1 MISKSTSPANP
12 VIGNRYLL
20 LEPLGRGSMGAV
32 YRACDRITGAIVAL
46 KCVELSPA
54 GPGYSATD
62 TLPKLA
68 TVAGT
73 SPLRDPPSA
82 PSAPSAGSNTEALE
96 LCRLALAHEF
106 QVLSSLR
113 HPYIISVLDYGFWD
127 GQPYFTM
134 ELLPGCK
141 TLYAAG
147 ASYGAADKVRLLAQI
162 LLALCYMHR
171 RAVLHRDLKPSNVL
185 CVGQQIKVVDFGVA
199 AAIGYVKSIAGT
211 LEYMAPEVLV
221 GNTPVPAS
229 DIYSFGVMACE
240 LLTGVYPFD
249 LSSATRY
256 LSDVLAKEHWALVG
270 SRMALIE
277 TLCARLSPTTQGHA
291 VADPG
296 DAREALLARIEP
308 PRLREFVRQA
318 MAPGLKE
325 RFASAEAALEALEEA
340 AGESFGAEVASTSES
355 FLQAA
360 RLIGRDRELY
370 QLEQALDAARKSRGG
385 VWLIAGESG
394 IGKSR
399 LLNELRALALVRGAQ
414 VVRGQAITGGGAVYK
429 EWGEIIRSLCVTT
442 EIGGLEARV
451 LKALVPDLP
460 ELLARPI
467 QDPPELDPSA
477 TKQRLFD
484 TVLGILLRQTVPTV
498 IILEDL
504 HWSPPESLMLLRRL
518 TREISS
524 TALLVLASYRNDE
537 RADLPQQLPGSHY
550 MQLERLNST
559 QVAELAHSML
569 GSLGRNEQVLAILE
583 KESEGNTYFL
593 IEVVRALAERSGGLA
608 AIGREELP
616 QAVQTGGIQAI
627 LSRRLER
634 VPQRFQERLQQAA
647 VSGRQLDLAVLR
659 QLDADADAF
668 LQECANAA
676 VLEVFEQQWRFSHD
690 KLREA
695 VLSSLSAAKRR
706 LLHGQVAMAM
716 EQAYS
721 DNCAPQAV
729 RLAFHF
735 QEAERPDQ
743 AAHYAVIAAELAR
756 QAGALREAIANLDR
770 ALAHYNSVGAPALIR
785 GRLYRLL
792 AEIRLGLGEF
802 DEVEKNARQA
812 MAMFGMPMPQSGP
825 GWLGALVVQVAH
837 FLAAM
842 TWPLPSK
849 QLAPEKLALLH
860 EAHKL
865 MWSYGLALA
874 NSDKQDQAGLLSL
887 ISLHIAQQTQ
897 SADALIESLSAIAA
911 MAQLLGLPRLQ
922 QHCQQRARDLLP
934 GCSLKSH
941 LYFLISEIVHLQGS
955 GKLSEILAAT
965 EQMRRISRELGDT
978 YSLTFALISEIRGYF
993 DRGDL
998 ERSASINAELQHA
1011 ARQTESPMHRA
1022 WVNSFDGLLAYYRD
1036 ELPRA
1041 MELAQ
1046 KTQQFADQSN
1056 DLQNRVGALA
1066 IQALVRLRWGQFD
1079 EAVLLAERLLQLLE
1093 KGIVIKIIRAGCVAA
1108 PAEVFRS
1115 VWRLDSAKDAPGRA
1129 ALLKKAQRSIH
1140 QLKRGGEKF
1149 RLHFL
1154 LESGLLAELQ
1164 GHRQSA
1170 LAQLEASRVESRA
1183 RMQLLEEGFACYE
1196 LARMLG
1202 VKDPAGRAY
1211 LEQALVT
1218 FRSSGAHWHRQRAE
1232 ALLS

>member
-1 MISKSTSPANP
+1 MSKLNSPAGS

-32 YRACDRITGAIVAL
+32 YKARDRMTGAIVAL
-46 KCVELSPA
+46 KCVELSPT

-62 TLPKLA
+62 TLPELA
-68 TVAGT
+68 TATET
-73 SPLRDPPSA
+73 SNPSGPSSA
-82 PSAPSAGSNTEALE
+82 PSKGSQTEALE

-113 HPYIISVLDYGFWD
+113 HPYIISVLDYGFWE

-134 ELLPGCK
+134 ELLPACK

-147 ASYGAADKVRLLAQI
+147 AHLGTADKVRLLAQV

-185 CVGQQIKVVDFGVA
+185 CVGQQLKVVDFGVA
-199 AAIGYVKSIAGT
+199 AAIGYVKSVAGT

-221 GNTPVPAS
+221 GNTPLPAS

-256 LSDVLAKEHWALVG
+256 LSDVLAKEHWSLVG

-277 TLCARLSPTTQGHA
+277 ALCARLSPTTQS
-291 VADPG
+291 VASPS
-296 DAREALLARIEP
+296 DARAALLERIEP
-308 PRLREFVRQA
+308 LQLREFVRQA
-318 MAPGLKE
+318 MAPSLKD
-325 RFASAEAALEALEEA
+325 RFATAEAALEALEKA
-340 AGESFGAEVASTSES
+340 AGESFGAEVASTRES

-370 QLEQALDAARKSRGG
+370 QLEQALDAARKGRGG

-414 VVRGQAITGGGAVYK
+414 VVRGQAITGGGAAHK
-429 EWGEIIRSLCVTT
+429 EWGEVMRSLCITT
-442 EIGGLEARV
+442 EIGSLEARV
-451 LKALVPDLP
+451 LKSLVPDLP
-460 ELLARPI
+460 ELLGRPI
-467 QDPPELDPSA
+467 QDPPELDSTA
-477 TKQRLFD
+477 TMQRLFD
-484 TVLGILLRQTVPTV
+484 TVLGVLLRQSVPTV

-504 HWSPPESLMLLRRL
+504 HWSSPESQMLLRRL
-518 TREISS
+518 TRETSS
-524 TALLVLASYRNDE
+524 TTLLVLASYRNDE

-550 MQLERLNST
+550 MQLERLSSN

-569 GSLGRNEQVLAILE
+569 GSLGRDDQVLAILE
-583 KESEGNTYFL
+583 KESEGNTFFL
-593 IEVVRALAERSGGLA
+593 IEVVRALAEQSGGLA
-608 AIGREELP
+608 AIGREKLP

-634 VPQRFQERLQQAA
+634 VPQRFQELLQQAA
-647 VSGRQLDLAVLR
+647 VVGRQIDLAVMR
-659 QLDADADAF
+659 QLDADSDGF
-668 LQECANAA
+668 LQECTNAV

-695 VLSSLSAAKRR
+695 VLAALPPAKRR
-706 LLHGQVAMAM
+706 LHHGQVAMAM
-716 EQAYS
+716 ERAYEG
-721 DNCAPQAV
+721 NRAPHAV

-735 QEAERPDQ
+735 QEAELPER

-756 QAGALREAIANLDR
+756 QAGALREATANLER
-770 ALAHYNSVGAPALIR
+770 ALAYYNSVGAPALVR

-792 AEIRLGLGEF
+792 AEIWLGLGEF
-802 DEVEKNARQA
+802 DEVEKNAQQA
-812 MAMFGMPMPQSGP
+812 MAMFGMPMPKSGP
-825 GWLGALVVQVAH
+825 DWLGALTVQVAH
-837 FLAAM
+837 FLSAM
-842 TWPLPSK
+842 AWPLPGK
-849 QLAPEKLALLH
+849 PLAPDKLALLQ
-860 EAHKL
+860 EAQKL

-874 NSDKQDQAGLLSL
+874 NNDKQEQAGLLSL

-897 SADALIESLSAIAA
+897 GADALIESLSAIAV
-911 MAQLLGLPRLQ
+911 MSQMIGLPRLQ
-922 QHCQQRARDLLP
+922 KRCQQRARDLLP
-934 GCSLKSH
+934 GCSLRSH
-941 LYFLISEIVHLQGS
+941 QYYLISEIVFLQGS

-978 YSLTFALISEIRGYF
+978 YSLTFALISEVRGFF

-998 ERSASINAELQHA
+998 DRSAAINTELRHA

-1022 WVNSFDGLLAYYRD
+1022 WVNSFDSLLAYYRD

-1046 KTQQFADQSN
+1046 KTQEFAEQSS
-1056 DLQNRVGALA
+1056 DLQNRVAALA
-1066 IQALVRLRWGQFD
+1066 IQALVKLRWGQFD
-1079 EAVLLAERLLQLLE
+1079 EAVGLAERLLQLTE
-1093 KGIVIKIIRAGCVAA
+1093 KGIVAKIVMVSFVAA
-1108 PAEVFRS
+1108 PAEIFMS
-1115 VWRLDSAKDAPGRA
+1115 VWRHDSAKDAPARA
-1129 ALLKKAQRSIH
+1129 ALLKKARHSVA
-1140 QLKRGGEKF
+1140 QLQRGGEMF
-1149 RLHFL
+1149 RLRFL
-1154 LESGLLAELQ
+1154 LQSGLLAELQ
-1164 GHRQSA
+1164 GHRQRA
-1170 LAQLEASRVESRA
+1170 LAQLQACRAESRS
-1183 RMQLLEEGFACYE
+1183 RGQLLEEGFACYE
-1196 LARMLG
+1196 LGRMLG
-1202 VKDPAGRAY
+1202 VKDAAGRAH
-1211 LEQALVT
+1211 LEQALAI
-1218 FRSSGAHWHRQRAE
+1218 FRNSGAHWHRQRAE

>member
-1 MISKSTSPANP
+1 MSKSSSPASP
-12 VIGNRYLL
+12 VIGNRYVL

-32 YRACDRITGAIVAL
+32 YKARDRMTGAIIAL
-46 KCVELSPA
+46 KCVELSPT

-62 TLPKLA
+62 TLPELA
-68 TVAGT
+68 TGT
-73 SPLRDPPSA
+73 SNPSSASSA
-82 PSAPSAGSNTEALE
+82 PSKGSHTEALE

-134 ELLPGCK
+134 ELLPACK

-147 ASYGAADKVRLLAQI
+147 ARYCTADKVRLLAQV

-221 GNTPVPAS
+221 GNTPLPAS

-256 LSDVLAKEHWALVG
+256 LSDVLAKEHWTLVG

-277 TLCARLSPTTQGHA
+277 ALCARLSPTTQEDT
-291 VADPG
+291 VANPS
-296 DAREALLARIEP
+296 DARAALLARIEP
-308 PRLREFVRQA
+308 LKLREFVRQA
-318 MAPGLKE
+318 MAPSLKD
-325 RFASAEAALEALEEA
+325 RFASAEAALEALEQA
-340 AGESFGAEVASTSES
+340 AGESFGAEVANTRES

-414 VVRGQAITGGGAVYK
+414 VVRGQAITGGGAAHK
-429 EWGEIIRSLCVTT
+429 EWSEVMRSLCVTT
-442 EIGGLEARV
+442 EIGSLEARV
-451 LKALVPDLP
+451 LKSLVPDLP

-467 QDPPELDPSA
+467 QDSPELDANA

-484 TVLGILLRQTVPTV
+484 TILGIVLRQTVPTV

-504 HWSPPESLMLLRRL
+504 HWSSPESLMLLRRL
-518 TREISS
+518 TLETSS

-537 RADLPQQLPGSHY
+537 RADLRQQLPGSHY
-550 MQLERLNST
+550 MQLERLSST

-569 GSLGRNEQVLAILE
+569 GSLGRNDQVLAILE

-593 IEVVRALAERSGGLA
+593 IEVVRALAEQSGGLE
-608 AIGREELP
+608 AIGREKLP

-634 VPQRFQERLQQAA
+634 VPQRFQELLQQAA
-647 VSGRQLDLAVLR
+647 VAGRQIDLAVMRQLDP
-659 QLDADADAF
+659 DSDAF
-668 LQECANAA
+668 LQECTNAA

-706 LLHGQVAMAM
+706 LRHRQVALAM
-716 EQAYS
+716 EKAYAENS
-721 DNCAPQAV
+721 APQAV

-735 QEAERPDQ
+735 QEAECPDR
-743 AAHYAVIAAELAR
+743 AAHYSVIAAELAR
-756 QAGALREAIANLDR
+756 QAGALREATAHLER
-770 ALAHYNSVGAPALIR
+770 ALAYYNSVGAPALVR

-792 AEIRLGLGEF
+792 AEIRLSLGEF
-802 DEVEKNARQA
+802 GEVEKNAQQA

-825 GWLGALVVQVAH
+825 GWLGALAVQVAH

-849 QLAPEKLALLH
+849 PLAPDKLALLH

-874 NSDKQDQAGLLSL
+874 NNDKQEQAGLLSL
-887 ISLHIAQQTQ
+887 ISMHIAQQTQ
-897 SADALIESLSAIAA
+897 GADALIESLSAIAV
-911 MAQLLGLPRLQ
+911 MSQLLGLPRLQ
-922 QHCQQRARDLLP
+922 QRCQQRVRDLLP

-941 LYFLISEIVHLQGS
+941 QYFLISQMVFLQGT
-955 GKLSEILAAT
+955 GKLSEILTAT
-965 EQMRRISRELGDT
+965 EQLRRISRELGDT
-978 YSLTFALISEIRGYF
+978 YSLTFALIGEIRGF
-993 DRGDL
+993 LDRGDL
-998 ERSASINAELQHA
+998 DRSASINTELHQA

-1022 WVNSFDGLLAYYRD
+1022 WASSFDSLLAYYRD
-1036 ELPRA
+1036 DFPLA

-1046 KTQQFADQSN
+1046 KVQQFAEQSN
-1056 DLQNRVGALA
+1056 DLQNRVAALA
-1066 IQALVRLRWGQFD
+1066 IQARVQLRLGQFD
-1079 EAVLLAERLLQLLE
+1079 EAVRLAERLLQLLE
-1093 KGIVIKIIRAGCVAA
+1093 KGIAVKIVMASCVAA
-1108 PAEVFRS
+1108 PAEVFMS
-1115 VWRLDSAKDAPGRA
+1115 VWRHDSSKDAPARA
-1129 ALLKKAQRSIH
+1129 ALLKKAQRSVA

-1149 RLHFL
+1149 RLRFL
-1154 LESGLLAELQ
+1154 LGSGLLAELQ

-1170 LAQLEASRVESRA
+1170 LAQLEASRAESHA
-1183 RMQLLEEGFACYE
+1183 REQFLEEGFACYE

-1202 VKDPAGRAY
+1202 VKDPAGRVH
-1211 LEQALVT
+1211 LEQALAI
-1218 FRSSGAHWHRQRAE
+1218 FRNSGAHWHRQRAE

>member
-1 MISKSTSPANP
+1 MSKPSSPAGS

-32 YRACDRITGAIVAL
+32 YKARDRMTGAIVAL
-46 KCVELSPA
+46 KCVELSPT

-62 TLPKLA
+62 TLPELA
-68 TVAGT
+68 TATETINAGG
-73 SPLRDPPSA
+73 PS
-82 PSAPSAGSNTEALE
+82 SALSKGSHTEALE

-113 HPYIISVLDYGFWD
+113 HPYIISVLDYGFWE

-134 ELLPGCK
+134 ELLPACK

-147 ASYGAADKVRLLAQI
+147 AHLGTADKVRLLAQV

-185 CVGQQIKVVDFGVA
+185 CVGQQLKVVDFGVA
-199 AAIGYVKSIAGT
+199 AAIGYVKSVAGT

-221 GNTPVPAS
+221 GNTPLPAS

-256 LSDVLAKEHWALVG
+256 LSDVLAKEHWSLVG
-270 SRMALIE
+270 SRVALIE
-277 TLCARLSPTTQGHA
+277 ALCARLSPTTQGQIA
-291 VADPG
+291 ASPS
-296 DAREALLARIEP
+296 DARAALLDRIEP
-308 PRLREFVRQA
+308 LKLREFVRQA
-318 MAPGLKE
+318 MAPSLKD
-325 RFASAEAALEALEEA
+325 RFATAEAALEALEEA
-340 AGESFGAEVASTSES
+340 AGESFGAEVASTRES

-370 QLEQALDAARKSRGG
+370 QLEQALDAARKGRGG

-414 VVRGQAITGGGAVYK
+414 VVRGQAITGGGAAHK
-429 EWGEIIRSLCVTT
+429 EWGEVMRSLCITT
-442 EIGGLEARV
+442 EIGSLEARV
-451 LKALVPDLP
+451 LKSLVPDLP
-460 ELLARPI
+460 ELLGRSI
-467 QDPPELDPSA
+467 QDPPELDSNA
-477 TKQRLFD
+477 TMQRLFD
-484 TVLGILLRQTVPTV
+484 TVLGLLLRQSVPTV

-504 HWSPPESLMLLRRL
+504 HWSSPESLMLLRRL
-518 TREISS
+518 TRDTSS

-550 MQLERLNST
+550 MQLERLSST

-569 GSLGRNEQVLAILE
+569 GSLGRDDQVLAILE
-583 KESEGNTYFL
+583 KESEGNTFFL
-593 IEVVRALAERSGGLA
+593 IEVVRALAEQSGGLE
-608 AIGREELP
+608 AIGREKLP
-616 QAVQTGGIQAI
+616 QAVQTGGMQAI

-634 VPQRFQERLQQAA
+634 VPQRFQELLQQAA
-647 VSGRQLDLAVLR
+647 VVGRQIDLAVMR
-659 QLDADADAF
+659 QLDADSDAF
-668 LQECANAA
+668 LQACTNAA

-695 VLSSLSAAKRR
+695 VLSSLSPAKRR
-706 LLHGQVAMAM
+706 LHHGQVARAM
-716 EQAYS
+716 EQAYEG
-721 DNCAPQAV
+721 NRAPHAV

-735 QEAERPDQ
+735 QEAELPER
-743 AAHYAVIAAELAR
+743 AAHYSVIAAELAR
-756 QAGALREAIANLDR
+756 QAGALREATAHLDR
-770 ALAHYNSVGAPALIR
+770 ALAYYNSVGAPALVR
-785 GRLYRLL
+785 GRLYRVL
-792 AEIRLGLGEF
+792 AEIWLGLGEF
-802 DEVEKNARQA
+802 DEVEKNAQQA
-812 MAMFGMPMPQSGP
+812 MAMFGMPMPKGGP
-825 GWLGALVVQVAH
+825 GWLGALAVQVAH

-842 TWPLPSK
+842 AWPLPGK
-849 QLAPEKLALLH
+849 PLAPDKLALLH
-860 EAHKL
+860 EAQKL

-874 NSDKQDQAGLLSL
+874 NNDKQEQAGLLSL

-897 SADALIESLSAIAA
+897 GADALIESLSAIAV
-911 MAQLLGLPRLQ
+911 MSQMIGLSRLQ
-922 QHCQQRARDLLP
+922 KRCQQRARDLLP
-934 GCSLKSH
+934 GCSLRSH
-941 LYFLISEIVHLQGS
+941 QYFLISEIVFLQGS

-978 YSLTFALISEIRGYF
+978 YSLTFALISEVRGFF

-998 ERSASINAELQHA
+998 DRSAAINTELRHA

-1022 WVNSFDGLLAYYRD
+1022 WVNSFDSLLAYYRD

-1046 KTQQFADQSN
+1046 KAQEFAEQSN
-1056 DLQNRVGALA
+1056 DLQNRVAALA
-1066 IQALVRLRWGQFD
+1066 IQALVKLRWGQFD
-1079 EAVLLAERLLQLLE
+1079 EAVGLAERLLQLTG
-1093 KGIVIKIIRAGCVAA
+1093 KGIVAKIVMVSFVAA
-1108 PAEVFRS
+1108 PAEIFMS
-1115 VWRLDSAKDAPGRA
+1115 VWRHDSSKDAPARA
-1129 ALLKKAQRSIH
+1129 ALLKKAQHSVA
-1140 QLKRGGEKF
+1140 QLKRGGEMF
-1149 RLHFL
+1149 RLRFL

-1164 GHRQSA
+1164 GHPQRA
-1170 LAQLEASRVESRA
+1170 LAQLQACRAESRA
-1183 RMQLLEEGFACYE
+1183 RGQLLEEGFACYE
-1196 LARMLG
+1196 LGRMLG
-1202 VKDPAGRAY
+1202 VKDPAGRSH
-1211 LEQALVT
+1211 LEQALVI